1 MTFLREKIGEKY
13 FTVNPKIIF
22 GEINSNLEN
31 RKFNVLT
38 CDLKNNVLTF
48 DCSSKIIDI
57 FFWKCYS
64 RKVLVKIKELNS
76 GSLVEIFQVP
86 SLLDLRPG
94 PNLFTSNEIVNI
106 VLLDLIAK
114 HHWSETPTKE

>member
-1 MTFLREKIGEKY
+1 
-13 FTVNPKIIF
+13 
-22 GEINSNLEN
+22 
-31 RKFNVLT
+31 
-38 CDLKNNVLTF
+38 
-48 DCSSKIIDI
+48 
-57 FFWKCYS
+57 
-64 RKVLVKIKELNS
+64 VLVKIKELNS